1 VFAYLGY
8 SEVPSC
14 GRDSSRAESVLIRI
28 IFFSKNVLLHKIQA
42 AIWHWNWV
50 FFLKQYTCIVRFEL
64 QWPILSIWYTFH
76 CISSEPRGFIQTC
89 ELEKFNISREW
100 LWVNFYISRKVT
112 SIYSYIQLLKPLQTK
127 SIEIDLKN
135 CSRASSRAKLI

>member
-1 VFAYLGY
+1 MY
-8 SEVPSC
+8 STFRIAVTHTEYMIHFSLYFFGTSRSKIRCFIETC
-14 GRDSSRAESVLIRI
+14 G
-28 IFFSKNVLLHKIQA
+28 
-42 AIWHWNWV
+42 
-50 FFLKQYTCIVRFEL
+50 
-64 QWPILSIWYTFH
+64 
-76 CISSEPRGFIQTC
+76 
-89 ELEKFNISREW
+89 LEKFNISQEW